1 MLTASPTCSTSNCR
15 WSRKAMSIASAAR
28 HVPAAPALR
37 CPSATGKRFR
47 ACARLSGPSASRC
60 RWMRITPTT
69 PMASPACPL
78 SSRWQ
83 AVAQRHGGRWQKEWT
98 APGAAARQT
107 SRPETRPGWRRQW
120 QGEAS
125 RRKPAGPPGRHGPA
139 EAPERPRFAE
149 LADGRHWLTT
159 SPQGQTR
166 LRQKKGRPDHL
177 SGRPLFLRAGPRAR
191 ARLARAGCLHLAWWC
206 LTRRCGRVSSMPG

>member
-1 MLTASPTCSTSNCR
+1 
-15 WSRKAMSIASAAR
+15 MSIASAAR

-166 LRQKKGRPDHL
+166 LRPKKGADRITFPVGPFFCALVPGH
-177 SGRPLFLRAGPRAR
+177 GTAGPRRVPSSCVVVSYAAMR
-191 ARLARAGCLHLAWWC
+191 SRVFNARLTGVGLARM
-206 LTRRCGRVSSMPG
+206 SSTGQ